1 MNATANWFREIVSGV
16 VTTAKGLTVTG
27 LHVFRQPITTEYP
40 EVNVESQLPERYR
53 GFLQVDMDICIGCH
67 ACETDCPILCIV
79 IDDVRGEKT
88 TVPSKITGKPTP
100 KTRYPLRFDIDIA
113 KCMFCGLCTENCPT
127 GAIHHTRKFEGS
139 VLTVAKLTYSY
150 VRPEDMELAKVQEAK
165 LKEKKAAE
173 TGAAPEA
180 KE

>member
-1 MNATANWFREIVSGV
+1 
-16 VTTAKGLTVTG
+16 
-27 LHVFRQPITTEYP
+27 
-40 EVNVESQLPERYR
+40 
-53 GFLQVDMDICIGCH
+53 
-67 ACETDCPILCIV
+67 
-79 IDDVRGEKT
+79 
-88 TVPSKITGKPTP
+88 
-100 KTRYPLRFDIDIA
+100 
-113 KCMFCGLCTENCPT
+113 MFCGLCTENCPT